1 MEDIAEVIVE
11 NEKLIYKI
19 SSYFPYYQDKDDL
32 YQAGCKGIIEA
43 YNRYDASRDVKFTSY
58 AYSYILGEMKK
69 VVREDKS
76 IKISRDINTYILL
89 LFLFSRK
96 INNTH
101 HKLFMFLII
110 YICIWKVYWNNIRL

>member
-76 IKISRDINTYILL
+76 TRNFSLCHIFIITTYHNRS
-89 LFLFSRK
+89 FRFP
-96 INNTH
+96 
-101 HKLFMFLII
+101 
-110 YICIWKVYWNNIRL
+110 